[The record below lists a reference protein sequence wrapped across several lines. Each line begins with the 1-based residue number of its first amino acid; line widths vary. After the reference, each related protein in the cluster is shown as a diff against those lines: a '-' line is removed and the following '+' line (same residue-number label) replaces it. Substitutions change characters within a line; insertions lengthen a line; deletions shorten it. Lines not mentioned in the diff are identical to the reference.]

1 MSVMT
6 GISITL
12 GCILLATLFMV
23 HAEEREEVYK
33 QEQAQKAERYHR
45 FRQWQADHQL
55 MQDMRDETFER
66 AVWYERI
73 DDLREMESE

>member
-12 GCILLATLFMV
+12 GCILLAALFMV
-23 HAEEREEVYK
+23 HAEEREEAYK
-33 QEQAQKAERYHR
+33 QEQAQKAERYRR
-45 FRQWQADHQL
+45 FRQWQADHKL